1 MADDVKVK
9 FSGDFSDV
17 PKGAER
23 AVSTAGTAMKGW
35 FNEFAQ
41 STATGIIASLS
52 LSSIFGKFKDNIS
65 DALHYF
71 RELDLTI
78 RRVGGSSA
86 DFQKLAGAGKQL
98 GVSMEAVGRSVNF
111 FNKYVGQAAQG
122 SKSHQQSLIAL
133 GFTTKEI
140 EDGTIS
146 AIEVISRLGD
156 EYDRTGN
163 DTTVAA
169 KAMEL
174 FGRQGSTLIPII
186 KAGREELDEMTKG
199 MKIYSQ
205 ETIRAASETQKN
217 VEKMQKEWG
226 KLGKSIVEG
235 YSDFFFTQRG
245 QFAALGS
252 IYDAAESGGTK
263 EQQAASAAAEIS
275 TQTENNMTS
284 MRAAL
289 AWIRSHQ
296 EDFFEDKELFR
307 KTGDELQKRI
317 DELEKP
323 KEKKTSASEEVP
335 AAGSPVLAAS
345 SLQAIGGGDIS
356 SIFSG
361 TYQDTMLAQTTR
373 IADATTKTAE
383 NTVPTPF
390 QQPKPMPATK

>member
-17 PKGAER
+17 PTGAQK
-23 AVSTAGTAMKGW
+23 AVATAGTAMKGW

-41 STATGIIASLS
+41 GTASGIIASLS

-98 GVSMEAVGRSVNF
+98 GVSMESVGRAVNF

-122 SKSHQQSLIAL
+122 SKSHQQSLVAL

-140 EDGTIS
+140 EEGTIS

-174 FGRQGSTLIPII
+174 FGKQGSTLIPII
-186 KAGREELDEMTKG
+186 KAGREQLDEMTKG
-199 MKIYSQ
+199 MKIYSE

-217 VEKMQKEWG
+217 VEKMEKSWAKFG
-226 KLGKSIVEG
+226 RSIVEAYANYFQKVEASQFTAMTVEEELRQKG
-235 YSDFFFTQRG
+235 TSKEKATTISESIATASEGNTLFLKQAIKQLRSFAKDSFFEEDSQ
-245 QFAALGS
+245 AALL
-252 IYDAAESGGTK
+252 AADRL
-263 EQQAASAAAEIS
+263 QAKLDEI
-275 TQTENNMTS
+275 
-284 MRAAL
+284 L
-289 AWIRSHQ
+289 
-296 EDFFEDKELFR
+296 
-307 KTGDELQKRI
+307 
-317 DELEKP
+317 KP
-323 KEKKTSASEEVP
+323 KEKKQLAPEEPAGSLAAMSAST
-335 AAGSPVLAAS
+335 
-345 SLQAIGGGDIS
+345 LQQIGGGDVS
-356 SIFSG
+356 SIMSG
-361 TYQDTMLAQTTR
+361 VTPMNE
-373 IADATTKTAE
+373 IADNTKESAVSLKTLVDR
-383 NTVPTPF
+383 NPFVPQTDGSVA
-390 QQPKPMPATK
+390 K